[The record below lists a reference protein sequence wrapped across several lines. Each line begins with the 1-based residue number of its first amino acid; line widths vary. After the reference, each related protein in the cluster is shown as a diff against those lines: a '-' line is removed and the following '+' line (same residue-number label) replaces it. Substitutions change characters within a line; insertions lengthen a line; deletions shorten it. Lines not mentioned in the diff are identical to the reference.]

1 MKFEKRLWVDD
12 ERSLPKDIQDDTEA
26 NPQHR
31 WRIATSSDIAI
42 SFLSRWK
49 ARPYITLEEV
59 SLDHDLG
66 GDDTAMSVVNWMI
79 EHEYWPKVV
88 TVHTAN
94 PVGRENLLRALNAE
108 APAEVDIFIRYW

>member
-12 ERSLPKDIQDDTEA
+12 ERPLPKDLQDDAEA
-26 NPQHR
+26 NPEHR
-31 WRIATSSDIAI
+31 WRLVTSSDGAI
-42 SFLSRWK
+42 RYLTQWK
-49 ARPYITLEEV
+49 ARPHVTFEEI

-66 GDDTAMSVVNWMI
+66 GDDTAMTIVNWMA
-79 EHEYWPKVV
+79 EHGYWPKVV

-94 PVGRENLLRALNAE
+94 PVGRNNLLRALNAE